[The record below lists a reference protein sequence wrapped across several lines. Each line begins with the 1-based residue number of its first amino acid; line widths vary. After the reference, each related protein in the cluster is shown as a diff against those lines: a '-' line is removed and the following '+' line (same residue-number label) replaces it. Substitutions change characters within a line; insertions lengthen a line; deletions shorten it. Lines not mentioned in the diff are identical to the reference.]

1 MYTEL
6 NKRTKNMVLAFSNQ
20 KGGVGKTTSVLN
32 VGVFL
37 AHKGKKV
44 LLVDIDPQANLSSGV
59 GLRKGE
65 DKDVKYKS
73 VYDVLINK
81 VPTEKVIQKTKNEN
95 LDILPSSIE
104 LAGAEI
110 EMVNM
115 LSRENVLKKAID
127 SVKSQYDYVL
137 IDCPPSLGLLT
148 LNGQVAANK
157 VIIPVQAEYFALEG
171 LGQLLNTVK
180 LVRSNLNADL
190 EIGGVALTMFDSR
203 TNLSRDIAMELKNYF
218 GDKLFDT
225 LIPRNVKLSEA
236 PSHGLSILEYEPDST
251 GSKAYERLVDE
262 MLERFDNEK
271 S

>member
-1 MYTEL
+1 
-6 NKRTKNMVLAFSNQ
+6 MVLAFSNQ

-37 AHKGKKV
+37 SKKGKNT
-44 LLVDIDPQANLSSGV
+44 LLVDIDPQANLTSGM
-59 GLRKGE
+59 GLRRGE
-65 DKDVKYKS
+65 NKDVKYKS

-81 VPTEKVIQKTKNEN
+81 TPIDKAIQKTRLKN

-115 LSRENVLKKAID
+115 ISRESVLKKALDEI
-127 SVKSQYDYVL
+127 KSQYDYVL

-157 VIIPVQAEYFALEG
+157 IIIPVQAEYFALEG

-180 LVRSNLNADL
+180 LVRGNLNHAL

-225 LIPRNVKLSEA
+225 LVPRNVKLSEA
-236 PSHGLSILEYEPDST
+236 PSHGQSIMEYEPESS
-251 GSKAYERLVDE
+251 GAKAYERLVDE
-262 MLERFDNEK
+262 MIERFEGNT
-271 S
+271 